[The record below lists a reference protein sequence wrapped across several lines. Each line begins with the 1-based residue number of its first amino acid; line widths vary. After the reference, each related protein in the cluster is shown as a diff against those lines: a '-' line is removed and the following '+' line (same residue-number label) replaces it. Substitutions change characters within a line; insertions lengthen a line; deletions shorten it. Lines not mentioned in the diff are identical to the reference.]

1 MELDVQGLRCVA
13 VIYVVLFHL
22 WPTVFINGFLGV
34 DIFFVISGYLMQ
46 KILSSKEYTVQ
57 NVITFYFRRI
67 RRILPTY
74 LTVLIVVTVAATN
87 IFINQEFKG
96 ILGELIP
103 AATFTSNVFN
113 LPAQGYFAAN
123 NAFPLFLHTWSLSVE
138 IQFYLIVPG
147 IYALYDVLRKHEK
160 NAGPGVIA
168 AMAVLS
174 FGYQALNENNI
185 NIAHMSLFSRIWQF
199 LLGFLIESI
208 KPDNNYEK
216 LPQEKDEAAPF
227 NIHNHYYMIKNG
239 LAIVLL
245 IQLAYPPSF
254 IIWLNRLLCTSIA
267 ALFIMIKSN
276 SFVENRVVVYV
287 GDVSYS
293 LYLIHWPLIIMSKY
307 VGAWAMTG
315 PKVQEGVF
323 ILQASLLLSILLENG
338 FKKVSSHIDNWPKL
352 LKLLTLI
359 YVILMSTALFMF
371 TQKAD
376 LTAIKPIHVGM
387 DKVPTKNMSV
397 MERTL
402 YFYNHRTNL
411 TLTHKE
417 AIDYNVQAYSYFL
430 NFITE
435 CRQAHINKYGPTELT
450 YTQIACQ
457 VEGTGDKEIVIV
469 GNSFARDLFF
479 GVWPQMKHM
488 YKRLSMYCISC
499 VIPFYVNPTTNKTDW
514 DFIGLIERWDRP
526 IDVLIVRHTYYQLH
540 TKPKNVGCAIPAPN
554 YVETDMLNQMQAFY
568 DRISKRAK
576 LVVIGYSEHES
587 ELQVQKLTK
596 ALAENRVHEVNF
608 NYTLNRQIAA
618 KVNKVIQTVK
628 CDNCIKVDY
637 MKGLCDYVT
646 DTCYAATLQGIM
658 VWLDYIHVTI
668 YGAILEADVLV
679 DELNKHGI
687 Q

>member
-87 IFINQEFKG
+87 IFYNQEFKG
-96 ILGELIP
+96 ILRELMS
-103 AATFTSNVFN
+103 AATFTSNLFN
-113 LPAQGYFAAN
+113 LPPKGYFTAN

-147 IYALYDVLRKHEK
+147 IYALYDVLRKREK
-160 NAGPGVIA
+160 YAGPGVIA

-174 FGYQALNENNI
+174 FGYQVLNEYNV
-185 NIAHMSLFSRIWQF
+185 NIAHMSLLSRIWQF

-208 KPDNNYEK
+208 KPENNYEK
-216 LPQEKDEAAPF
+216 LPLEEDEPAPF
-227 NIHNHYYMIKNG
+227 NIYNHYYAIKNG
-239 LAIVLL
+239 LAAALL
-245 IQLAYPPSF
+245 VQLAYPPTYIF
-254 IIWLNRLLCTSIA
+254 WLNRLLCTSIA
-267 ALFIMIKSN
+267 ALFIMVKGN
-276 SFVENRVVVYV
+276 SFVENRVAVYV

-307 VGAWAMTG
+307 VGEWSMTG

-323 ILQASLLLSILLENG
+323 ILQASLLLSIPLENG

-359 YVILMSTALFMF
+359 YAILMSTALFMF
-371 TQKAD
+371 SQQAD
-376 LTAIKPIHVGM
+376 LTALKPIHTGTN
-387 DKVPTKNMSV
+387 KIPTNNMSV
-397 MERTL
+397 MERSL

-411 TLTHKE
+411 TLTHRE
-417 AIDYNVQAYSYFL
+417 AMEYNVQVHSYFFD
-430 NFITE
+430 FIKE
-435 CRQAHINKYGPTELT
+435 CRQAHINKYGKTELT
-450 YTQIACQ
+450 YTEFACQ
-457 VEGTGDKEIVIV
+457 VEGTGDKEIAIV

-488 YKRLSMYCISC
+488 YKRLSMYCVPC
-499 VIPFYVNPTTNKTDW
+499 VIPFYVNPETNETDW

-526 IDVLIVRHTYYQLH
+526 IDILIIRHTYYQLH
-540 TKPKNVGCAIPAPN
+540 AKPKAVGCPIPAPD
-554 YVETDMLNQMQAFY
+554 YVEKHMLNQMQAFY
-568 DRISKRAK
+568 DRVSKRAK

-587 ELQVQKLTK
+587 ELEPQKLPK
-596 ALAENRVHEVNF
+596 VLDENRVHEVNF

-618 KVNKVIQTVK
+618 KVNKVVQSVK
-628 CDNCIKVDY
+628 CDNCIKVDF
-637 MKGLCDYVT
+637 MKALCDFVT
-646 DTCYAATLQGIM
+646 DTCYAATMHGIM

-668 YGAILEADVLV
+668 YGAILETDVLI